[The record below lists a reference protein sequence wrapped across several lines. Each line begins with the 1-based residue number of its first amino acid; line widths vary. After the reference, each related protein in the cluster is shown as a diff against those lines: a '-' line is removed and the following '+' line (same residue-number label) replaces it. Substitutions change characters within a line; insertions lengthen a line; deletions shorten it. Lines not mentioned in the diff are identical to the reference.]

1 MQTKILRSFPRGFNM
16 EYMWCIFMEGVA
28 NVILSLSPQL
38 VLNDDILNA
47 SLILKKVM
55 LPSFLLLPLQEGRR
69 VFLFLNS
76 PVDNSHTSKDTNF
89 VFSFRNYYLGK
100 FLCCRSP
107 SLSVTSFS
115 SNWINFPSIFQL
127 YEILLDGCMVGG
139 IISSI
144 LSSVSQCFRIATIFL
159 NNFNWNTK
167 KFLHLN
173 CRCSD
178 FWCKKSLG
186 FKMLVIA

>member
-16 EYMWCIFMEGVA
+16 EYTWCIFREGVT

-47 SLILKKVM
+47 SLILKKVI
-55 LPSFLLLPLQEGRR
+55 LPSFLLLPLQERKKG
-69 VFLFLNS
+69 VSVLNS
-76 PVDNSHTSKDTNF
+76 SVDNSHTSKDTNF
-89 VFSFRNYYLGK
+89 VFAFKNYYLGK

-107 SLSVTSFS
+107 SLPFS
-115 SNWINFPSIFQL
+115 SNWINFSSIFQL
-127 YEILLDGCMVGG
+127 YEIFLDGCMVGG
-139 IISSI
+139 IV
-144 LSSVSQCFRIATIFL
+144 SSVSQCFRIATKFL
-159 NNFNWNTK
+159 NNFKWNTK

-186 FKMLVIA
+186 FKMSVIA